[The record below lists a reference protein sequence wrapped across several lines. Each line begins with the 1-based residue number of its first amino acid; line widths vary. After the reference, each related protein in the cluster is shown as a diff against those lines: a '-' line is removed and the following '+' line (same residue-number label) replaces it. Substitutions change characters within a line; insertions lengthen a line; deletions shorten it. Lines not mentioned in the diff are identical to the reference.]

1 MLKKFYHLVTSSAY
15 LTSILALVSGTALA
29 QLITMGSMPI
39 LTRIYS
45 PYEFSFLAS
54 VISISAIASVA
65 ASLRYDIAIPLA
77 ENPREQIDL
86 SVIALIFTTA
96 LSGAFLITISTL
108 EFLLPTTISGQKDLF
123 LLSIGLAVS
132 MSYFNIFLSI
142 SIKEKIFPIIART
155 KLIQASAAALLQVA
169 LGWLTYTNYGLVI
182 GYIFNY
188 STGCFLLAFILKNKF
203 QKTNLTSL
211 KNTAKKYSR
220 FPKYSTL
227 EALLNVFSIQIP
239 ILLIATANIGAE
251 AGYLILAMQVLQA
264 PMALIGTA
272 VGQAYYAYAT
282 DKKNRSSLL
291 LFTNKTTRNLL
302 KISLI
307 PSAFLFVFSPFLFK
321 YIFGQPWVRAG
332 ELIQWM
338 CPWFIAQF
346 VTSPISMALH
356 VIGEQKTAM
365 LIQLLGVILRV
376 FPTLIAI
383 SYATEY
389 TAETYAL
396 SGLFFY
402 AIYYLITIKS
412 LKKHANRT

>member
-1 MLKKFYHLVTSSAY
+1 MLKKVYHLVTSSSY

-29 QLITMGSMPI
+29 QLVTMGSMPI

-45 PYEFSFLAS
+45 PDEFSFLAS
-54 VISISAIASVA
+54 IISISAIASVA

-77 ENPREQIDL
+77 ENPSEQTEL
-86 SVIALIFTTA
+86 SVIALILTTA
-96 LSGAFLITISTL
+96 LSGVFLIIIFILELLLPATISR
-108 EFLLPTTISGQKDLF
+108 QKDLLF
-123 LLSIGLAVS
+123 FSIGLAVS

-142 SIKEKIFPIIART
+142 SIKEKVFSTIART
-155 KLIQASAAALLQVA
+155 KLIQACAAALLQVA

-188 STGCFLLAFILKNKF
+188 STGCLLLGFILKNRF
-203 QKTNLTSL
+203 QKTNLISL

-227 EALLNVFSIQIP
+227 EALLNALSIQFP
-239 ILLIATANIGAE
+239 ILLIATANIGTE

-291 LFTNKTTRNLL
+291 LFTKKTTRNLL
-302 KISLI
+302 RTSLI
-307 PSAFLFVFSPFLFK
+307 PSSFLFLFAPFLFE
-321 YIFGQPWVRAG
+321 YIFGPSWVRAG

-365 LIQLLGVILRV
+365 QIQLLGVILRV
-376 FPTLIAI
+376 LPTLTAI
-383 SYATEY
+383 NYATEY
-389 TAETYAL
+389 TAETYAI
-396 SGLFFY
+396 SGFFFY
-402 AIYYLITIKS
+402 SSYYLITIKS
-412 LKKHANRT
+412 LKKYANRT